1 MTLLAVLFWIFLFVV
16 FYTYIGYGLLLYGAV
31 KLREAL
37 CPRSV
42 PADPDPWPEVTLLIA
57 AYNEQEVVDEK
68 MRNSLSQEYPA
79 DRLRIVWVTDGSNDA
94 TNERLA
100 AWPAAQ
106 VLFRPERQG
115 KTAALNRAFA
125 SIDTPLV
132 ICTDANTMLNTQ
144 AVREM
149 VRLFSDPKVGCVA
162 GEKRVAAAGG
172 GNAAG
177 TEGIYWRYESKLKE
191 WDDRLRS
198 ACGAAGELFA
208 VRRSLFRPVP
218 EDTLL
223 DDFLI
228 SMRIVMQDYR
238 IAYSTRAYAL
248 ETPSADMREEGKRK
262 RRIAA
267 GGLQAIARLRPLL
280 NPFRYG
286 VFAWQYV
293 SHRVLRWSL
302 APVLLL
308 LLIPLNAVLACCAE
322 HNTAYVVLL
331 VLQAFFYLAALTGWM
346 LSRRGVKS
354 RLFYVPYY
362 FLFMNVHV
370 FRGMWY
376 LAAHKGGGAWE
387 KARRA

>member
-1 MTLLAVLFWIFLFVV
+1 MTLLAVLFWIALFIVV
-16 FYTYIGYGLLLYGAV
+16 YTYIGYGLFLYAAV
-31 KLREAL
+31 RLREAL
-37 CPRSV
+37 RPRTVS
-42 PADPDPWPEVTLLIA
+42 PDPDPWPEVTLLIA
-57 AYNEQEVVDEK
+57 AYNEEEVVEQK
-68 MRNSLSQEYPA
+68 MRNSLAQDYPA
-79 DRLRIVWVTDGSNDA
+79 ERLRIVWVTDGSNDA

-100 AWPAAQ
+100 AWPEAQ
-106 VLFRPERQG
+106 VLFSPERRG

-125 SIDTPLV
+125 LIDTPLV
-132 ICTDANTMLNTQ
+132 VCTDANTMLNRK

-149 VRLFSDPKVGCVA
+149 VRLFSDPEVGCVA
-162 GEKRVAAAGG
+162 GEKRVAAAD
-172 GNAAG
+172 GNAAS
-177 TEGIYWRYESKLKE
+177 TEGIYWKYESKLKE

-208 VRRSLFRPVP
+208 VRKSLFRPVP

-228 SMRIVMQDYR
+228 SMRIVMQGYR

-267 GGLQAIARLRPLL
+267 GGLQAIVRLRPLL
-280 NPFRYG
+280 NPLRYG
-286 VFAWQYV
+286 VFSWQYV

-308 LLIPLNAVLACCAE
+308 LLIPLNAALACCAE
-322 HNTAYVVLL
+322 RNTVYVVLL
-331 VLQAFFYLAALTGWM
+331 LLQGLFYLAGIAGWL
-346 LSRRGVKS
+346 LSRRGIKS
-354 RLFYVPYY
+354 RLLYVPYY
-362 FLFMNVHV
+362 FLFMNVNV

-376 LAAHKGGGAWE
+376 LVTHKGSGAWE

>member
-1 MTLLAVLFWIFLFVV
+1 MTLLAVLFWIALFIVV
-16 FYTYIGYGLLLYGAV
+16 YTYIGYGLFLYAAV
-31 KLREAL
+31 RLREAL
-37 CPRSV
+37 RPRTVS
-42 PADPDPWPEVTLLIA
+42 PDPDPWPEVTLLIA
-57 AYNEQEVVDEK
+57 AYNEEEVVEQK
-68 MRNSLSQEYPA
+68 MRNSLAQDYPA
-79 DRLRIVWVTDGSNDA
+79 ERLRIVWVTDGSNDA

-100 AWPAAQ
+100 AWPEAQ
-106 VLFRPERQG
+106 VLFSPERRG

-125 SIDTPLV
+125 LIDTPLV
-132 ICTDANTMLNTQ
+132 VCTDANTMLNRE

-149 VRLFSDPKVGCVA
+149 VRLFSDPEVGCVA
-162 GEKRVAAAGG
+162 GEKRVAAAD
-172 GNAAG
+172 GNAAS
-177 TEGIYWRYESKLKE
+177 TEGIYWKYESKLKE

-208 VRRSLFRPVP
+208 VRKSLFRPVP

-228 SMRIVMQDYR
+228 SMRIVMQGYR

-267 GGLQAIARLRPLL
+267 GGLQAIVRLRPLL
-280 NPFRYG
+280 NPLRYG
-286 VFAWQYV
+286 VFSWQYV

-322 HNTAYVVLL
+322 HNTVYVVLL
-331 VLQAFFYLAALTGWM
+331 LLQGLFYLAGIAGWL
-346 LSRRGVKS
+346 LSRRGIKS
-354 RLFYVPYY
+354 RLLYVPYY
-362 FLFMNVHV
+362 FIFMNVNV

-376 LAAHKGGGAWE
+376 LVAHKGSGAWE